1 MTTAA
6 PPAGKMV
13 LSKRRSALTMLW
25 LRFRRR
31 PASLVALGFIVLLVF
46 AAVFAPWV
54 APYDPNAQDYDS
66 AWEPPTRE
74 HWFGADDLGRDLLS
88 RLIYG
93 GRVSLSVG
101 ALVMLAQLLVGLPI
115 GAITGLRGGWI
126 DFAFGRMVDI
136 ISSVPTILFNLLLVL
151 VLGRGFINVVI
162 ALSATGWVG
171 IARLVRGQV
180 LSLRATDY
188 VRAARGMGAN
198 TGHII
203 LHHLIRNALTPVLVT
218 MTYSI
223 PAAMM
228 AEAGISYLGMG
239 ITPPMASW
247 GQIFGQFQSYIMST
261 PHLAIIPSIVQSLTL
276 LSFYLLA
283 DGVRDALDPTIQV

>member
-1 MTTAA
+1 MTI
-6 PPAGKMV
+6 
-13 LSKRRSALTMLW
+13 LW
-25 LRFRRR
+25 LRFRRNK
-31 PASLVALGFIVLLVF
+31 ASLAALAFVTLLVL
-46 AAVFAPWV
+46 AAIFAPWIS
-54 APYDPNAQDYDS
+54 PYDPNHQDYAA
-66 AWEPPTRE
+66 AWSPPTRE
-74 HWFGADDLGRDLLS
+74 HWFGADDLGRDLLT

-101 ALVMLAQLLVGLPI
+101 ALVVLAQLVIGLPV

-126 DFAFGRMVDI
+126 DFVFGRVVDI

-151 VLGRGFINVVI
+151 VLGRGFINVII

-198 TGHII
+198 TTHII
-203 LHHLIRNALTPVLVT
+203 TQHLIRNALTPVLVA

-247 GQIFGQFQSYIMST
+247 GQIVGQFQGYIQT
-261 PHLAIIPSIVQSLTL
+261 IPHLAIIPSILLSLTL
-276 LSFYLLA
+276 MSFYVLA
-283 DGVRDALDPTIQV
+283 DGVRDAMDPTIQV